1 MNKPKVGFIV
11 FGVHKDGLP
20 DPMGKPFIDEDLIKK
35 AVKALKNEGMDLV
48 EYDIVIASKKEA
60 KQCFG
65 KFKKMDEIDAVILF
79 SGTWVWAAHLIGALR
94 DFAATGKGIVLW
106 SHPGSQGWR
115 PVGGLVMQG
124 AMKEIGLKHRYVY
137 GKYNDPKDIEL
148 ITSYCRAS
156 ALKNSLNMSTIGTF
170 GGRGMGQTCGAA
182 DPSQW
187 MKMFGIDID
196 SRDTTELLETA
207 RGIKKE
213 EIAKVKK
220 DIQKYFSEPIPD
232 NEQSD
237 RSIRLYLAIKKLVSR
252 NAWDFYTIQSFPGL
266 GDEYSATCFAQS
278 MMLQD
283 GIGTST
289 LGDFN
294 TALTVICLTSLSK
307 EPVYYGDLQHIDK
320 SNNEIKIIGDGAC
333 PPSLAG
339 KLGPAGF
346 AEHGIPT
353 EGNAGGL
360 SIKLVCKAGEGV
372 LARLGRNDG
381 RFEMVIT
388 RCTIFEPPANQI
400 EKRKNECGIPF
411 WPHGFVKA
419 ECDIDTLL
427 QSWDNEYACLGYGAN
442 LYEELKA
449 FCELTGIKAIAL

>member
-1 MNKPKVGFIV
+1 MIKAKVGFIV
-11 FGVHKDGLP
+11 FGVHKDGLL
-20 DPMGKPFIDEDLIKK
+20 DPMGTPFIDSSIVAGARL
-35 AVKALKNEGMDLV
+35 ALKNAGLDLV
-48 EYDIVIASKKEA
+48 EHDLVIASKKEA
-60 KQCFG
+60 RECFD
-65 KFKKMDEIDAVILF
+65 KFKKMNDVDAVILF
-79 SGTWVWAAHLIGALR
+79 SGTWVWASHMIASIR
-94 DFAATGKGIVLW
+94 DFATTGKGIVLW
-106 SHPGSQGWR
+106 TNPGSQGWR

-124 AMKEIGLKHRYVY
+124 ALKEIGIKHRFVY
-137 GKYNDPKDIEL
+137 GSYEDRKEIEKV
-148 ITSYCRAS
+148 TTYCRAS
-156 ALKNSLNMSTIGTF
+156 AMKNSLNMSTIGTF

-187 MKMFGIDID
+187 MKMFGVDID
-196 SRDTTELLETA
+196 SRDTSELLDTA
-207 RGIKKE
+207 KKISKE
-213 EIAKVKK
+213 EIADTRIK
-220 DIQKYFSEPIPD
+220 IQKLFAEPIPD
-232 NEQSD
+232 NGEAE
-237 RSIRLYLAIKKLVSR
+237 RSIRLYLALKKLIKK
-252 NAWDFYTIQSFPGL
+252 NEWDFYTIQSFPGL

-278 MMLQD
+278 MILED
-283 GIGTST
+283 RIGTST

-294 TALTVICLTSLSK
+294 TALTVKCLTDMSD

-353 EGNAGGL
+353 EGEAGGI
-360 SIKLVCKAGEGV
+360 SVKLVCKVGEGV
-372 LARLGRNDG
+372 LARLGRTDG
-381 RFEMVIT
+381 QFEMVIT
-388 RCTIFEPPANQI
+388 RCTIFEPPVNDL

-419 ECDIDTLL
+419 DCDIDALL
-427 QSWDNEYACLGYGAN
+427 QSWNNEYACLGYGAH

>member
-1 MNKPKVGFIV
+1 MIKAKAGFIV
-11 FGVHKDGLP
+11 YGVHKDGLP
-20 DPMGKPFIDEDLIKK
+20 DPMGTPFIDDRIVNNAKE
-35 AVKALKNEGMDLV
+35 ALKKSGLDLV
-48 EYDIVIASKKEA
+48 EHNLIIASKSEA
-60 KQCFG
+60 RDCFD
-65 KFKKMDEIDAVILF
+65 KFKKMNDIDAVILF
-79 SGTWVWAAHLIGALR
+79 SGTWVWAAHLIAAIR
-94 DFAATGKGIVLW
+94 DFATTGKGIILW
-106 SHPGSQGWR
+106 TNPGSQGWR

-124 AMKEIGLKHRYVY
+124 ALKEIGIKHRFVY
-137 GKYNDPKDIEL
+137 GGYDSPAEIEK

-156 ALKNSLNMSTIGTF
+156 AMKSRLNMSTIGTF

-187 MKMFGIDID
+187 MKIFGTDID
-196 SRDTTELLETA
+196 SRDTSELLDTA
-207 RGIKKE
+207 NKITPE
-213 EIAKVKK
+213 EISEAKKSM
-220 DIQKYFSEPIPD
+220 QKYFAEPIPGND
-232 NEQSD
+232 QAE
-237 RSIRLYLAIKKLVSR
+237 RSIRLYLAIKKMVKKNS
-252 NAWDFYTIQSFPGL
+252 WDFYTIQSFPGL

-278 MMLQD
+278 MILED
-283 GIGTST
+283 RIGTST

-294 TALTVICLTSLSK
+294 TAMTVKCLTDLSA

-353 EGNAGGL
+353 EGEAGGI
-360 SIKLVCKAGEGV
+360 SVKLVCKVGEGV

-381 RFEMVIT
+381 NFELVIT
-388 RCTIFEPPANQI
+388 RCTIFEPPAGEL

-419 ECDIDTLL
+419 ECDIEVLL
-427 QSWDNEYACLGYGAN
+427 QAWNNEYACLGYGAH